1 MKQTVY
7 IYIQQDDSVA
17 YQTLGRLTVENGV
30 GHWLYSTQY
39 KDDWVPDSLHYPFSH
54 DEYVIKTNNG
64 IPCFILDMMP
74 DTWGKSLLKDTSTP
88 LDFLIHS
95 PNADRFG
102 NLIVGEQR
110 RPPKNVVAEKFHS
123 MDTLPECIQFIDQVQ
138 SHQLVDPKTISK
150 FKTSLGGAKPKL
162 TVRQGNDLFIA
173 KPTDQE
179 VDIAHLESI
188 CLNSARQL
196 GLNVCESFFEKIE
209 VDGKCRSVL
218 LLKRFDRIFD
228 HQQQIFKRIP
238 TLSAL
243 SLLNAT
249 WLPRDSERWSY
260 PLLAQSM
267 LEMQMPIADVHE
279 LYKRMIFNTLIGNDD
294 DHPKNH
300 AFYFIHQQ
308 WRLAPLYDVVTNIEY
323 VPSRLAM
330 KIGTQGESIDLGNLL
345 SMAESFQLNH
355 DEATQIIH
363 HIYSFQLIMQTQ
375 FKNELSDADNEIVSR
390 SLFTLKQ

>member
-7 IYIQQDDSVA
+7 IYIQQDDSIA
-17 YQTLGRLTVENGV
+17 YQTLGRLTVENGI
-30 GHWLYSTQY
+30 GHWIYSTPY
-39 KDDWVPDSLHYPFSH
+39 KGDWVPDPLHYPLRQ
-54 DEYVIKTNNG
+54 DEYLIDSNNG

-95 PNADRFG
+95 LNTDRFG
-102 NLIVGEQR
+102 NLLVGEQR
-110 RPPKNVVAEKFHS
+110 RPPKNTVEKFHS
-123 MDTLPECIQFIDQVQ
+123 MDMLPEFIQFIDQVQ

-196 GLNVCESFFEKIE
+196 GLNVCESILEKIE

-228 HQQQIFKRIP
+228 HEKQVLKRIP

-243 SLLNAT
+243 SILDAT
-249 WLPRDSERWSY
+249 WLPRDDKRWSY
-260 PLLAQSM
+260 PLLAQKM
-267 LEMQMPIADVHE
+267 FEMRMPIKDIHE
-279 LYKRMIFNTLIGNDD
+279 LYKRMIFNAAVGNDD

-300 AFYFIHQQ
+300 AFYFINQQ
-308 WRLAPLYDVVTNIEY
+308 WRLAPLYDVVSNTEY
-323 VPSRLAM
+323 SPTRLAM
-330 KIGTQGESIDLGNLL
+330 KIGSQGEIINRENLL
-345 SMAESFQLNH
+345 SMCEHFQLSTH
-355 DEATQIIH
+355 EAQQIIDE
-363 HIYSFQLIMQTQ
+363 IYSVQDEIQRQIHQVL
-375 FKNELSDADNEIVSR
+375 DACKDNENS
-390 SLFTLKQ
+390 KN